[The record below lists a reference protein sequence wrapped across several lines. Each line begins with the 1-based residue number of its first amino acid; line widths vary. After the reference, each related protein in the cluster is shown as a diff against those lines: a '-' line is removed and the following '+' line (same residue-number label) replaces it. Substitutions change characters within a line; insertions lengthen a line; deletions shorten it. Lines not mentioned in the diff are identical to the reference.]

1 MIVSL
6 IAAMSTHRVIGRAGA
21 LPWKLPDDMKFFMRT
36 TTGHTI
42 IMGRKTWESFPG
54 GKPLPNRR
62 HIVITRQAGYVAE
75 GAEVVATLDEA
86 IELAADDGEVFVIGG
101 GQIYEQAITRAQRIY
116 LTLVH
121 ADVEGDVLFPRID
134 PLRWRIEHKEH
145 HEADERH
152 AYAFTFIRYE
162 LNSR

>member
-6 IAAMSTHRVIGRAGA
+6 IAAMSENRVIGRDGT

-54 GKPLPNRR
+54 ALPGRR
-62 HIVITRQAGYVAE
+62 HIVITRQPDYAAE
-75 GAEVVATLDEA
+75 GAEVVGSLDEA
-86 IELAADDGEVFVIGG
+86 LRLAAGEEEVFVIGG
-101 GQIYEQAITRAQRIY
+101 GEIYAQAMGRAQRIY

-121 ADVEGDVLFPRID
+121 AEVQGDAVFPRID
-134 PLRWRIEHKEH
+134 PLRWRIVDKQTHP
-145 HEADERH
+145 ADDRH
-152 AYAFTFIRYE
+152 AHAFTFLTYE
-162 LNSR
+162 PNTR